1 MIKGIQG
8 GPGVLVAGGDTSL
21 QYVSPDANNPMQGM
35 VRVWGTE
42 LQVFSGGCW
51 QQLSSSYATVRL
63 DPETDRLLNYVR
75 KQEQEEKELKALI
88 SGHHH
93 PAVEAAQENL
103 NKVLEDVER
112 AKRQLKATVILSK
125 EYDQTTS

>member
-35 VRVWGTE
+35 VRVSGTD
-42 LQVFSGGCW
+42 LQVFNGSYW
-51 QQLSSSYATVRL
+51 QNIATSYATIRL
-63 DPETDRLLNYVR
+63 DPETEMLLNYVR
-75 KQEQEEKELKALI
+75 KQRQEEVEIRALI

-125 EYDQTTS
+125 EYQE